1 ASTLQLVER
10 GEHLVRDLPP
20 LEGPAPCV
28 ELFLAVRVADADHV
42 EAQRGNTARRPTPRE
57 LDPHALRADAPHS
70 PRVEQDDAQLYLVE
84 RHWLG
89 QHAGQAATVEFE
101 LERRLTN
108 HRLAHRQLDPLAGRR
123 RRARGAIEKT
133 GGRFE

>member
-1 ASTLQLVER
+1 MEGARQASTLQLVER

-42 EAQRGNTARRPTPRE
+42 EAQRGNTARRPTPRDV
-57 LDPHALRADAPHS
+57 DPPALRSDAPHG
-70 PRVEQDDAQLYLVE
+70 PRVEQDATQLCLVE

-89 QHAGQAATVEFE
+89 QHAGEAATVEFE
-101 LERRLTN
+101 LEQRLTN
-108 HRLAHRQLDPLAGRR
+108 PRLPDRQLDPLAGLRG
-123 RRARGAIEKT
+123 RARG
-133 GGRFE
+133 